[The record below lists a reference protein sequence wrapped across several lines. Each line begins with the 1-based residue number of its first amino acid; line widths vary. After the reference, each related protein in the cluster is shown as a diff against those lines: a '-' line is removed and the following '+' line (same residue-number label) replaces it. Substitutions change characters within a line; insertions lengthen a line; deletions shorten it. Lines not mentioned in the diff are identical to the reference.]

1 MDGPTAI
8 LSARQKKY
16 LKALA
21 HPLSP
26 VVWLGKDG
34 LSAQAIGTVGL
45 ELTRHELIKV
55 KIGANSG
62 LDKEETSIA
71 LANSTGSHLVQTIGK
86 IIVLYKENPKRRK
99 EERIRPPQA

>member
-1 MDGPTAI
+1 MDRQTSI
-8 LSARQKKY
+8 LSGKQKKY

-21 HPLSP
+21 HPLNP

-34 LSAQAIGTVGL
+34 LSVQAIGTVDL
-45 ELTRHELIKV
+45 ELARHELIKV

-62 LDKEETSIA
+62 LEKGETAIT
-71 LANSTGSHLVQTIGK
+71 LANATGSHLVQAIGK
-86 IIVLYKENPKRRK
+86 IIVLYKENPKRPR

>member
-1 MDGPTAI
+1 M
-8 LSARQKKY
+8 LSGKQKKY

-21 HPLSP
+21 HPLNP

-34 LSAQAIGTVGL
+34 LSLQAIGTVGL

-62 LDKEETSIA
+62 LEKDETAIT
-71 LANSTGSHLVQTIGK
+71 LAKATDSHLVQTIGK
-86 IIVLYKENPKRRK
+86 IIVLYKENPKRPK
-99 EERIRPPQA
+99 EERIRPPQS